1 MSTYHHVLQTMSTST
16 GLTLVTIQSVCGNSN
31 TTGAS
36 YNIINSPPLLMP
48 TRFPYN
54 SLPVPS
60 LLSSVT

>member
-1 MSTYHHVLQTMSTST
+1 MSTYHQVLQAISTST
-16 GLTLVTIQSVCGNSN
+16 GLTLVTIQSVCGNTN

-36 YNIINSPPLLMP
+36 YIINSPPLLIP

-54 SLPVPS
+54 PLPVPS